1 MFTIIL
7 SVVAVLAILAV
18 LAGVVA
24 FVGARLPRTHTA
36 TRSVRLRQAPQAVW
50 VLITDVDGYPQWRP
64 GLRKVERLPDVDGR
78 PRWREGDTTF
88 ELVEAAA
95 PTRLVTRI
103 ADPDLPYGGTWTH
116 VVEPGDGGG
125 SVLTI
130 TEDGEVFNPVFRFVS
145 RYVIG
150 HPATIE
156 KYLKAVAARFGETVP
171 IGGA

>member
-1 MFTIIL
+1 MFTIVV
-7 SVVAVLAILAV
+7 SVLVVLAVLAV
-18 LAGVVA
+18 LAGVLA
-24 FVGARLPRTHTA
+24 LVGARLPPAHTA
-36 TRSVRLRQAPQAVW
+36 TRSVRLRGAPQAVW
-50 VLITDVDGYPQWRP
+50 ALITDVDGYPQWRP
-64 GLRKVERLPDVDGR
+64 GLKKVERLPDADGR

-130 TEDGEVFNPVFRFVS
+130 TENGEVFNPLFRFVS

-150 HPATIE
+150 DSATIE

-171 IGGA
+171 TGDA